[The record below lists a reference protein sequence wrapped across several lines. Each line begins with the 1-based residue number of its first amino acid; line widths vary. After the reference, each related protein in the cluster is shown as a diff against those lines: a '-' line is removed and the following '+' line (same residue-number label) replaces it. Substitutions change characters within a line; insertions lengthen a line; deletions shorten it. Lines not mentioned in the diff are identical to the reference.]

1 MKKILIVQG
10 IFYPEISK
18 LLLNGATAKLEKLG
32 YSYEILDVLG
42 ALEIAPVISIV
53 SKSDRA
59 RDFAGFIALGCVIRG
74 ETSHYE
80 IVCNESARALSQLSI
95 EHNLAIAN
103 GILTVENQP
112 QAIIRANPTQK
123 DKGGFCAMACHQL
136 ILIKNNFKIL

>member
-10 IFYPEISK
+10 IFYPDISQ
-18 LLLNGATAKLEKLG
+18 LLLKGTSTKLEKLG
-32 YSYEILDVLG
+32 YCYEVIDVYG
-42 ALEIAPVISIV
+42 ALEIPTVISLV

-59 RDFAGFIALGCVIRG
+59 REFAGYIALGCVIRG

-80 IVCNESARALSQLSI
+80 IVCNESARALTQISI
-95 EHNLAIAN
+95 DHNLAIAN
-103 GILTVENQP
+103 GILTVENHQ
-112 QAIIRANPTQK
+112 QALIRANPIHK